1 MFLALN
7 EIKKEKARF
16 LTIVGIILLIS
27 YLVFFLTGLAYG
39 LATDNTSAVELWNAK
54 QIILNKDS
62 NANIASSMMDVDVL
76 DEFQGENF
84 SPINLG
90 RSVAR
95 LQKEQDL
102 EKKFD
107 IALIGLD
114 QESKAYPEVI
124 EGELPAN
131 QDEVLASISMQKE
144 QDVQL
149 GDTLV
154 LSMNDRTFKVT
165 GYTEESKFNVS
176 PVIYTDL
183 YDASAPMMSFRF
195 AADLDAETSATTTV
209 PERVSGIIV
218 HDDTPV
224 NSANYDVLTIDTFI
238 QEIPGYIA
246 QVLTFGLMIG
256 FLILISSIV
265 LGVFLYI
272 ITIQK
277 KQTFGIM
284 KVQGISNGYIANS
297 VIIQTIIVSVVGI
310 LIGLILTLVSEV
322 VLPTSVPFKSQY
334 LFYLAIAVLI
344 LIFSLL
350 GAIFSVKGVTKVDP
364 LEVLE

>member
-7 EIKKEKARF
+7 EIKKEKGRF
-16 LTIVGIILLIS
+16 LTIIGLIVLIS

-39 LATDNTSAVELWNAK
+39 LAKDNTSAVEDWQAQ

-62 NANIASSMMDVDVL
+62 NGNVLSSMMDAAIL
-76 DEFQGENF
+76 NEFSGKEY
-84 SPINLG
+84 SPINIG

-95 LQKEQDL
+95 LQSDVDQSD
-102 EKKFD
+102 KFD
-107 IALIGLD
+107 IVLMGLNQD
-114 QESKAYPEVI
+114 SQAYPELI
-124 EGELPAN
+124 EGDYPQSKN
-131 QDEVLASISMQKE
+131 EVVASLSLKNE
-144 QDVQL
+144 FGVQL
-149 GDTLV
+149 GDKLV
-154 LSMNDRTFKVT
+154 LSMNDKVYTVT
-165 GYTEESKFNVS
+165 GFTKSLKFNVGS
-176 PVIYTDL
+176 VVYTDL
-183 YDASAPMMSFRF
+183 YEASAPNMSYRE
-195 AADLDAETSATTTV
+195 LAEVDSTSSATTTI
-209 PERVSGIIV
+209 PERIAGILV
-218 HDDTPV
+218 HDNHSISNENV
-224 NSANYDVLTIDTFI
+224 DVLGIGEFI
-238 QEIPGYIA
+238 NELPGYIA

-284 KVQGISNGYIANS
+284 KVQGISNRFISNS

-310 LIGLILTLVSEV
+310 LIGLGLTLLSEFF
-322 VLPTSVPFKSQY
+322 LPYAVPFNSNP
-334 LFYLAIAVLI
+334 LFYLVISVLI

-350 GAIFSVKGVTKVDP
+350 GAIFSVRGVTKVDP